1 MALLR
6 AEDGRT
12 FECDSNTF
20 VGRGLV
26 EGISFDQ
33 RDGLDREVSS
43 VHAVITWSASRRCW
57 ELRDLGSQNGTF
69 VDGKPIAPGQRVALV
84 EGAAVTFGRLG
95 LTVVDA
101 APPPAHAVC
110 RRTGEVRRAR
120 DGVLSLPDENTSDI
134 VIARSDKGWQMGPP
148 DLLVGE
154 TADPPDVMLVEGETV
169 VEAGG
174 RAWAVWIPSA
184 YHRTVG
190 SNHSLSDY
198 RVVIELRPRD
208 EICLLLEKGEDC
220 IFLGSRVHHELL
232 WLLARRRLADIE
244 AAVAADEQGW
254 VTQDEVTAMM
264 WLAGTDP
271 SAHLNMLV
279 FRARQQVQRHAPAD
293 YKSLIER
300 HPLRSGTLRIGVTRL
315 RIDVLNDE

>member
-33 RDGLDREVSS
+33 RDGLDREISS
-43 VHAVITWSASRRCW
+43 VHAVITWSASRRRW

-69 VDGKPIAPGQRVALV
+69 VDGKQLAPGQSVRLV
-84 EGAAVTFGRLG
+84 EGTAVVFGRLA

-101 APPPAHAVC
+101 EPPPAHAVC
-110 RRTGEVRRAR
+110 HRTGEVRRAR
-120 DGVLSLPDENTSDI
+120 DGVVSLPDENDSE
-134 VIARSDKGWQMGPP
+134 VVVARGDKGWQMGPP
-148 DLLVGE
+148 ALLLGE
-154 TADPPDVMLVEGETV
+154 PDHRDVVLVEGETA

-174 RAWAVWIPSA
+174 RSWSVWIPST

-208 EICLLLEKGEDC
+208 QICLLLEKGDDC

-232 WLLARRRLADIE
+232 WLLIRRRIADME
-244 AAVAADEQGW
+244 AGVPLDEQGW
-254 VTQDEVTAMM
+254 MAQDEVTATM
-264 WLAGTDP
+264 WLASADP

-279 FRARQQVQRHAPAD
+279 YRARQQMQKYAPAD

-300 HPLRSGTLRIGVTRL
+300 HPVRTGTLRIGASRL
-315 RIDVLNDE
+315 RIDDLNGE